1 MPGIV
6 FDTSVIIAYRSPELP
21 KNALMSAVVIQELA
35 AGAADKSIL
44 QFWATAR
51 RLHEKAGTLLVPTG
65 EDWWEAGRVLYA
77 LLHGLKSK
85 SGGLTP
91 RLPFDEKQRIIRDVL
106 IARTVKQAGALLV
119 TENVKDFA
127 RIRKFCRVRF
137 VGGREY
143 FS

>member
-51 RLHEKAGTLLVPTG
+51 RLHEKAGTLLV
-65 EDWWEAGRVLYA
+65 
-77 LLHGLKSK
+77 
-85 SGGLTP
+85 
-91 RLPFDEKQRIIRDVL
+91 
-106 IARTVKQAGALLV
+106 